1 MTRTGYASAK
11 YRLNGVEPPNFG
23 SAAPSTQIDPT
34 GVLSS
39 KLRASSVAAFKFV
52 ETLRTYPLTN
62 YRANKTRMRS
72 TVETRIEAESH
83 RK

>member
-1 MTRTGYASAK
+1 MTQEAMHRPNIV
-11 YRLNGVEPPNFG
+11 LNGVEPPNFA
-23 SAAPSTQIDPT
+23 SATQIDPT

-39 KLRASSVAAFKFV
+39 KLRATSVAAFKFV
-52 ETLRTYPLTN
+52 EALRTYPRTN